1 MKIFHIFFKFS
12 KNFHFERDNYRSRI
26 KTMRAE
32 SKIKT
37 REELV
42 EIRKRVA
49 EQNRTV
55 VFTNG
60 CFDLLHR
67 GHVEY
72 LEKASEFGDLLF
84 VGLNDDKSVTRLKGK
99 GRPLINQEDRAL
111 ILASLESI
119 NFVSIFHE
127 DTPYQLI
134 KSLQPDVLV
143 KGGDYNQDEII
154 GRDIVEANGGKV
166 ITIPLTPGRSTSEII
181 RQLKMLFDKGIFSN

>member
-1 MKIFHIFFKFS
+1 
-12 KNFHFERDNYRSRI
+12 
-26 KTMRAE
+26 MRAE

-49 EQNRTV
+49 ERSKTV

-134 KSLQPDVLV
+134 KSVQPDILV
-143 KGGDYNQDEII
+143 KGGDYNQDEIV

>member
-1 MKIFHIFFKFS
+1 
-12 KNFHFERDNYRSRI
+12 
-26 KTMRAE
+26 MRAE

-37 REELV
+37 KEELV
-42 EIRKRVA
+42 EIRKKFA
-49 EQNRTV
+49 ERNKTV

-72 LEKASEFGDLLF
+72 LEKASEFGDLLI
-84 VGLNDDKSVTRLKGK
+84 VGLNSDKSVTRLKGK

-111 ILASLESI
+111 ILAALESI
-119 NFVSIFHE
+119 NFVSIFYE

-143 KGGDYNQDEII
+143 KGGDYKPDEIV
-154 GRDIVEANGGKV
+154 GGDIVEKKRGKV
-166 ITIPLTPGRSTSEII
+166 ITIPLTLGRSTSDLIM
-181 RQLKMLFDKGIFSN
+181 QLKTLIDNGTFSNQEMNQ

>member
-1 MKIFHIFFKFS
+1 
-12 KNFHFERDNYRSRI
+12 
-26 KTMRAE
+26 MRAE

-49 EQNRTV
+49 ERNKTV

-143 KGGDYNQDEII
+143 KGGDYNQDEIV